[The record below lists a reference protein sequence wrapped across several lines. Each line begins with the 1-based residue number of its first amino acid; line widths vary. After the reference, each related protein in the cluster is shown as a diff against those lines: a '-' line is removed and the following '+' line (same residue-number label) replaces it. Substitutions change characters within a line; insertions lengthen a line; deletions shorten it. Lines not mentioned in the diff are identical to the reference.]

1 MGETA
6 ALLSE
11 VFAQA
16 AHKRGVYLFDE
27 FDSIGK
33 HRADDND
40 VGEARR
46 IVSTFLQLLDADES
60 DSLLI
65 AATNE
70 HGAID
75 AALFRRFDDVV
86 PFRLPEE
93 RGLQSLLRL
102 RTSSYGFNEKTITD
116 LTRKAQGLSY
126 ADVTV
131 AVINAVK
138 SMVLDG
144 RSELQPEDVAS
155 AIEEIASLRGDSS

>member
-6 ALLSE
+6 TLLSE

-16 AHKRGVYLFDE
+16 THKRGVYLFDE

-60 DSLLI
+60 ESILI

-70 HGAID
+70 RGAID

-86 PFRLPEE
+86 SFEPPGEDALHA
-93 RGLQSLLRL
+93 LLRL
-102 RTSSYGFNEKTITD
+102 RLASYDFGADAIDRLAHSAN
-116 LTRKAQGLSY
+116 GLSH
-126 ADVTV
+126 ADLTV
-131 AVINAVK
+131 AVVNAVK
-138 SMVLDG
+138 AMILDG
-144 RSELQPEDVAS
+144 RKALDPVDVER
-155 AIEEIASLRGDSS
+155 AIEEIAAQRAS